1 MSMHSVFEA
10 GAIQAHTGPK
20 IEVSPHYTI
29 SKDFTL
35 DDIPDHPVKPAPQ
48 PAPLSEHEPEPTP
61 TPEEL
66 AAAAKAAELKAR
78 EEELKKAGY
87 AMLMDERAA
96 SEAVLYNRKIEAG
109 ILDSFRGFDSL
120 SLWAAKSLLGRLA

>member
-1 MSMHSVFEA
+1 
-10 GAIQAHTGPK
+10 
-20 IEVSPHYTI
+20 
-29 SKDFTL
+29 L
-35 DDIPDHPVKPAPQ
+35 DYIPDHPVKPAPQ
-48 PAPLSEHEPEPTP
+48 PLPPSEHEPEP

-87 AMLMDERAA
+87 SMLIDAEAA
-96 SEAVLYNRKIEAG
+96 SEAINYSRKIEAG